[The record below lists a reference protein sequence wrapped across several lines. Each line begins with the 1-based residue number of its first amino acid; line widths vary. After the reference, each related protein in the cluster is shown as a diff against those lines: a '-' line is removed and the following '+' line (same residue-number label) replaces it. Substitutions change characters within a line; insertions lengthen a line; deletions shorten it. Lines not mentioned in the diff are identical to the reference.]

1 MKNHIAMSIET
12 LNKENIFDDQ
22 MRWEFL
28 KFETRKFSTHCS
40 ISKTGERN
48 GKGITSSFW
57 FLSFSNKIY
66 KKTNTTKKI

>member
-1 MKNHIAMSIET
+1 MKNHIAISIET

-22 MRWEFL
+22 MRWKFL

-48 GKGITSSFW
+48 GEGINSSFW
-57 FLSFSNKIY
+57 FLRFLNKIQRE
-66 KKTNTTKKI
+66 TNKTKKI